1 MSESRLP
8 LVSVVG
14 SAICTATQSEIA
26 ETIGRLLAERGAILV
41 CGGRGGV
48 MEAACRGARGAGGL
62 TIGILPGVDPK
73 EGNSYLTVALPTGL
87 GNARNAL
94 VTLAGEA
101 VIAIGGGYG
110 TLSEIGIALKQGQRV
125 IGIDTWVA
133 INSDGQEAAIA
144 TVKTAV
150 EAVDKALSGHLEE
163 G

>member
-14 SAICTATQSEIA
+14 SVVCTPAQSEIA
-26 ETIGRLLAERGAILV
+26 EAVGRLLAERGAILI

-48 MEAACRGARGAGGL
+48 MEAACRGAQGAGGL
-62 TIGILPGVDPK
+62 TIGILPGVDPQ
-73 EGNSYLTVALPTGL
+73 EGNPYLMIALPTGL

-94 VTLAGEA
+94 VALAGEA

-133 INSDGQEAAIA
+133 VDSGGQKAAI
-144 TVKTAV
+144 VTAQTAE
-150 EAVDKALSGHLEE
+150 EAVDVALSGHLEE